1 MRFLE
6 KNNYTDLMS
15 GKEISRS
22 FRFNGFNNLHNAFGS
37 VDVLSAKVRGN
48 YVDVELLD
56 TYDFNKNEKNP
67 LVKMGY
73 SAQKAGLLKP
83 YYTIVKCKYKI

>member
-1 MRFLE
+1 
-6 KNNYTDLMS
+6 MS
-15 GKEISRS
+15 GKEVSGS

-37 VDVLSAKVRGN
+37 VDVLSAKVRGI